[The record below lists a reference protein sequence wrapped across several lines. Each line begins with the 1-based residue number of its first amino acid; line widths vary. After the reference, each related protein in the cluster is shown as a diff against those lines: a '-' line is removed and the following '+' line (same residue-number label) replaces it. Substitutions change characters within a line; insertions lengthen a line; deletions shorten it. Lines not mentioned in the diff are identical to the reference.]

1 MPALSS
7 TLPLDTLIGRN
18 LTLDSVASS
27 LTSNA
32 TNTASPENVM
42 QVVCAWPVSG
52 QYGPGSRVLYYALV
66 AACVFARKAEWLRNA
81 CLAAALVF
89 PAVAALHGIVLT
101 AVHVD
106 GAVDMDVYGAF
117 QFCSIGILAA
127 PLTVRISRTYFYDPG
142 RNIIFLWTGL
152 ILAGLLSLTV
162 EFFRITTS
170 PCPYDDN
177 GVPIGPNDY
186 HGFLFNREASC
197 NLTCSVD
204 AGPSSPLRQDA
215 TNEIFVIPAPHVLA
229 FNAATLLAAACCIPA
244 VLSLVSMW
252 NKILEINWKITFGQ
266 GDGDQLI
273 EGTNGATVARM
284 TGVNAMIRLFL
295 STIEVPLFSAA
306 VLAILI
312 YGEKNFFSDEVK
324 WQTEPMTSIGQ
335 WAPVVGTGLAAL
347 GSLYVLLAV
356 DFMAEEE
363 ANSKATAHHCNCSHH
378 HFGSERH
385 VSPHAPSGEGSPRGS
400 IRAGIASGDTHG
412 SPEQD
417 PRRSQPMADVSGGLF
432 AGSSQSVTVPS
443 AAHIRSSSSNSRR
456 GASSDIAPSTHRPPM
471 TDIGGRRK
479 VARVL
484 WTIGNYFGT
493 AARDRFDDSEFK
505 HGKAID
511 FPEIPA
517 EEQRNPDLPQIREV
531 YNQHRDDE
539 DLSSA
544 LSLRHTRSG
553 SFNGSIASRYSTEG
567 SPIVSRAISAPHPP
581 SPTSRSPSPSPT
593 VLGVRHASTLPVE
606 RRPSDFP
613 NSASLS
619 ATESTRGRT
628 RQRSDTLEVPGPIH
642 HSSSRN
648 NQPASPTTPTTPTTI
663 TNGQGSPAIL
673 ISPVADTNDT
683 NPVVEEPTSLSPPIT
698 HSSLEVP
705 SQTRP
710 TPPP

>member
-1 MPALSS
+1 
-7 TLPLDTLIGRN
+7 
-18 LTLDSVASS
+18 
-27 LTSNA
+27 
-32 TNTASPENVM
+32 M

-66 AACVFARKAEWLRNA
+66 AACVLARKAEWLRNA

-142 RNIIFLWTGL
+142 RNIIFLWTGI

-170 PCPYDDN
+170 PCPYDDH
-177 GVPIGPNDY
+177 GVPIDPNDY
-186 HGFLFNREASC
+186 SGFLYRQASC

-204 AGPSSPLRQDA
+204 AGPSSPLRQYS
-215 TNEIFVIPAPHVLA
+215 TNEIFIIPAPHILA

-252 NKILEINWKITFGQ
+252 TKILELNWKITFGQ

-273 EGTNGATVARM
+273 EGTNGATVEGM
-284 TGVNAMIRLFL
+284 TKVNSMVRLFL
-295 STIEVPLFSAA
+295 STIEVPVFSAA

-312 YGEKNFFSDEVK
+312 FGERNFFSAEVS

-347 GSLYVLLAV
+347 GSLYVLVAV
-356 DFMAEEE
+356 NYLAEEE
-363 ANSKATAHHCNCSHH
+363 ANSKATSHHCNCSHH
-378 HFGSERH
+378 HFGSEQNLN
-385 VSPHAPSGEGSPRGS
+385 PHGPPNPGPPRGS
-400 IRAGIASGDTHG
+400 INAKTTHG
-412 SPEQD
+412 GTYDSPERNSRGS
-417 PRRSQPMADVSGGLF
+417 PPMRDGGRALLV
-432 AGSSQSVTVPS
+432 GLSHSVTAPS
-443 AAHIRSSSSNSRR
+443 AAHVRSSSSISRR
-456 GASSDIAPSTHRPPM
+456 EASTDVESSANRPTM
-471 TDIGGRRK
+471 TDVGGRLK

-484 WTIGNYFGT
+484 WTIGNYLGT
-493 AARDRFDDSEFK
+493 AARDRYDDSEFK

-531 YNQHRDDE
+531 YNQHRE
-539 DLSSA
+539 EENLSSA
-544 LSLRHTRSG
+544 LSVRHSRSG
-553 SFNGSIASRYSTEG
+553 SFNGSIASRYSVEG
-567 SPIVSRAISAPHPP
+567 GPAMSRAISAPYPP
-581 SPTSRSPSPSPT
+581 SSRSPSPSPT
-593 VLGVRHASTLPVE
+593 TLGVRHASTLPVGQ
-606 RRPSDFP
+606 RTP
-613 NSASLS
+613 NVQNPASSSA
-619 ATESTRGRT
+619 AESIRGRP
-628 RQRSDTLEVPGPIH
+628 RQRSDTLEVPGSNYR
-642 HSSSRN
+642 SSSRN
-648 NQPASPTTPTTPTTI
+648 TQPPSLAIPTATTI

-673 ISPVADTNDT
+673 ISPVADTS
-683 NPVVEEPTSLSPPIT
+683 PVVEEPDLLNSPTT

-705 SQTRP
+705 SQTKP